1 MTEKIKC
8 NKTNQKRGDTPE
20 EVAEYMKLYRRKW
33 ERENRSCAARGVK
46 HSGKGLPACY
56 LDIEKSKPQGL
67 VIKRAPK
74 DNLFKVTFD

>member
-1 MTEKIKC
+1 MTEKRKY
-8 NKTNQKRGDTPE
+8 NKTYKKRGDTPE
-20 EVAEYMKLYRRKW
+20 EIAEYMKLYRREW
-33 ERENRSCAARGVK
+33 ERKNRSCAARGVK